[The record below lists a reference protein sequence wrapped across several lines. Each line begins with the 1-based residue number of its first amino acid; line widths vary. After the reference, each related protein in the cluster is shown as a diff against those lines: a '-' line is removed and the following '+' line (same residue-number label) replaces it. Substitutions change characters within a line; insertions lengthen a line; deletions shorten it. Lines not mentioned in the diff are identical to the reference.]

1 MYDVI
6 IIGSGPAGLTA
17 AMYTS
22 RSRLKTAV
30 IAGFLYGG
38 QLMLTTEV
46 ENFPGFPDGIMGPD
60 LMAKMREQAERLG
73 AEFVFQDATSVD
85 LSSRPFKVNVGD
97 RTLEGRSIIVAT
109 GASPRWLGLE
119 SEKRLRGR
127 GVSTCAVCDAAFY
140 KDKKA
145 VIVGG
150 GDTAME
156 EALALAKFAKAVTVV
171 HRRDRLRA
179 SRILQERAFEN
190 EKINFLWDAVVQ
202 EVLGKDTVKG
212 IRVKNVITGKD
223 SELDCDAVFIA
234 IGHKPNTELF
244 QGQLRMDERGYIVA
258 RDETKTSLEGV
269 FVAGDARDHKYRQAV
284 TAAADGC
291 KAAIDA
297 ERFLEEIS

>member
-1 MYDVI
+1 MI
-6 IIGSGPAGLTA
+6 IIGSGAAGLTA

-22 RSRLKTAV
+22 RAGLKTAI

-46 ENFPGFPDGIMGPD
+46 DNFPGFPDGIMGPD
-60 LMAKMREQAERLG
+60 LMAKMRKQAERFG
-73 AEFVFQDATSVD
+73 AEFVFQDATSVNF
-85 LSSRPFKVNVGD
+85 SSRPFKVNVGN
-97 RTLEGRSIIVAT
+97 RILEGKSVIVAT

-156 EALALAKFAKAVTVV
+156 EALALAKFAKAVIVV
-171 HRRDRLRA
+171 HRRNKLRA
-179 SRILQERAFEN
+179 SKILQERAFES
-190 EKINFLWDAVVQ
+190 EKISFLWDTVVQ
-202 EVLGKDTVKG
+202 EVLGKDAVEG
-212 IRVKNVITGKD
+212 IRLKNVKTGEE
-223 SELDCDAVFIA
+223 SELNCDAVFIA

-258 RDETKTSLEGV
+258 HDEIKTNVEGV
-269 FVAGDARDHKYRQAV
+269 FVAGDARDYKYRQAV